1 MLYGIYLKIK
11 SKLAWIGAALLAM
24 LTLVARMGMLKRQ
37 RDRAKA
43 KAEVL
48 EHQAKLHQKLDEID
62 REVKKDLLLAEEDIK
77 KRLKKKGKDFEG
89 VDNLTNPDDY

>member
-11 SKLAWIGAALLAM
+11 SKLVWVGAALLAV
-24 LTLVARMGMLKRQ
+24 LAAVGRIQMLKSQ
-37 RDRAKA
+37 RDRARA

-48 EHQAKLHQKLDEID
+48 DQQAKLQRRLKQVDK
-62 REVKKDLLLAEEDIK
+62 EVKKDLLLKEEDIK

-89 VDNLTNPDDY
+89 VDNLTNPNDY

>member
-24 LTLVARMGMLKRQ
+24 LTVVGRMGMLKRQ

-48 EHQAKLHQKLDEID
+48 EYQAKLHQKLGEID
-62 REVKKDLLLAEEDIK
+62 REQKKDLLLVEEDIK

-89 VDNLTNPDDY
+89 VDNLTNPNDY

>member
-11 SKLAWIGAALLAM
+11 SKLAWIGAALLVM
-24 LTLVARMGMLKRQ
+24 LTTVVRMGMLKRQ
-37 RDRAKA
+37 RDRALHKTQ
-43 KAEVL
+43 VL
-48 EHQAKLHQKLDEID
+48 EQQVKLNRRLGEINKEQKKE
-62 REVKKDLLLAEEDIK
+62 LLLVEEDIK